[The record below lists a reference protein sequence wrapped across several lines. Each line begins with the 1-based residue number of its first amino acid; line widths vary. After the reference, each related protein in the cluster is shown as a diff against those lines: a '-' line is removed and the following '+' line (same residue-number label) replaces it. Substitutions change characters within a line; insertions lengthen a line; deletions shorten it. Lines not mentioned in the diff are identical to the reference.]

1 MGRFCILCARKRPNE
16 AFGGKG
22 ERSRICRWCRRLP
35 RTQRNALKSEH
46 EILDFL
52 EQSHVSD
59 KNLARLRALKASP
72 DSRISSLAA
81 VVLDVAV
88 ATPYRRRRFR
98 ILARQ
103 RRDLLTRMEE
113 SGLIC
118 GNAGPSDFPRG
129 LIRGSSRT
137 MAYRRLSRPTLS
149 SGPARSMS
157 RERGRE
163 VHHGGCLCG
172 AVRYEVA
179 GPLRGV
185 SHDDEVPPAV
195 NRQE

>member
-1 MGRFCILCARKRPNE
+1 M
-16 AFGGKG
+16 
-22 ERSRICRWCRRLP
+22 
-35 RTQRNALKSEH
+35 KSEH

-103 RRDLLTRMEE
+103 RRDLQTRMEE
-113 SGLIC
+113 SGLILP
-118 GNAGPSDFPRG
+118 AAPQIESDPFIDAAAAWDEWVEYPQSG
-129 LIRGSSRT
+129 VDQHSS
-137 MAYRRLSRPTLS
+137 
-149 SGPARSMS
+149 
-157 RERGRE
+157 
-163 VHHGGCLCG
+163 
-172 AVRYEVA
+172 
-179 GPLRGV
+179 
-185 SHDDEVPPAV
+185 
-195 NRQE
+195 